1 VSATDDR
8 TGWPALVRDR
18 LIEGARAHERMA
30 AERAGVVAEVAA
42 RIVASISAGGT
53 VLICGNGGSAA
64 ESQHIAAEFTG
75 RFLVNRRPL
84 PALALTTD
92 TSALTA
98 IGNDYGFD
106 LVFARQVE
114 AIGRRGD
121 VLIGISTSGASANV
135 IAAVEAARARGIVT
149 VAVTGGD
156 GGALGRLADV
166 HVNVPL
172 ASTPRV
178 QEVQLSV
185 LHVICELVEQACIAS
200 EEKGGRG

>member
-1 VSATDDR
+1 
-8 TGWPALVRDR
+8 VRDR

>member
-1 VSATDDR
+1 MSATHDV

-18 LIEGARAHERMA
+18 LMDGARAHERMA

-114 AIGRRGD
+114 ALGRRGD

-135 IAAVEAARARGIVT
+135 VAAVEVARARGIVT

>member
-1 VSATDDR
+1 MSATDDR

>member
-1 VSATDDR
+1 
-8 TGWPALVRDR
+8 
-18 LIEGARAHERMA
+18 MA

>member
-1 VSATDDR
+1 MSATDDR

-200 EEKGGRG
+200 EEKG

>member
-1 VSATDDR
+1 MSATDDR

-135 IAAVEAARARGIVT
+135 VAAVEVARARGIVT

>member
-1 VSATDDR
+1 MSATYDS

-18 LIEGARAHERMA
+18 LREGARAHERMA

-42 RIVASISAGGT
+42 RIVASIAAGGT